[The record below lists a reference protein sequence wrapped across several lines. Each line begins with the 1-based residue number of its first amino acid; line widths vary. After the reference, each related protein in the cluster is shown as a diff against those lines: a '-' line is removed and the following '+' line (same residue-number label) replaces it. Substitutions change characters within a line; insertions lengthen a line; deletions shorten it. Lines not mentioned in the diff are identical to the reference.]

1 MQIANCSWKS
11 HIRDDATKSKVAHL
25 QQIAAHCVGHVVVF
39 SLFLW
44 RCEMTH
50 SDQVSRNLPRHSV
63 TALCVP
69 RPKGRCNCNC
79 DLLLSSLA
87 RFVNWSCQL
96 RCHWAKSAAASSFS
110 STARYQTIF
119 IHKSQSHSVVNSL
132 GTTAGLDLWGLSKR
146 YKIFVNFLRKYLCTV
161 LIFCAIISFAKYS
174 RKEFQIFPRFMQRG
188 EDSSIYWYS
197 LRL

>member
-1 MQIANCSWKS
+1 
-11 HIRDDATKSKVAHL
+11 
-25 QQIAAHCVGHVVVF
+25 
-39 SLFLW
+39 
-44 RCEMTH
+44 MTH
-50 SDQVSRNLPRHSV
+50 SGQVSRNLPRHSV

-69 RPKGRCNCNC
+69 QPKGRCNCNCALWTVNC

-96 RCHWAKSAAASSFS
+96 RCHWAKSAAASSSCS

-132 GTTAGLDLWGLSKR
+132 GTTAGLDLWGLSKK

-161 LIFCAIISFAKYS
+161 LIFALSFPL
-174 RKEFQIFPRFMQRG
+174 RNIFGKNFKFSQDLCNGVRLLVFTGIHYDYNRVFRVIVYVPSSLIQCLASFDPR
-188 EDSSIYWYS
+188 
-197 LRL
+197 